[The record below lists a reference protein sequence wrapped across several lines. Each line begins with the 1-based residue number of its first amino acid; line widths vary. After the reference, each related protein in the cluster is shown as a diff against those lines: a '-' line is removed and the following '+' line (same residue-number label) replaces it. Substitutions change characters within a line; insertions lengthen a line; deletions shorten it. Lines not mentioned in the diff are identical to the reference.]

1 MSSYHNVTVMVVAV
15 KKKYL
20 CNAPK
25 PESWEAKA
33 EALLK
38 SLNGDE
44 MKREQIA
51 RQSLSILKEQR

>member
-1 MSSYHNVTVMVVAV
+1 MVVAV